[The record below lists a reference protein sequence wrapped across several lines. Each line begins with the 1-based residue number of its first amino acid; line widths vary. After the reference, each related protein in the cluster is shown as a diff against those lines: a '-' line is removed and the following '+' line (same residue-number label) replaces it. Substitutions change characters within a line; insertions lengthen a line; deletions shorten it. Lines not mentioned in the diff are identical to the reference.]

1 MQVKPPAHLPIGTE
15 PQPRSGPQT
24 QSHGDSGML
33 LPPPPPLGRRKMKM
47 KSWVVARGRN
57 PQGQV
62 LRMLQRG
69 IGRRIVGSEVVVRE
83 DFLEEV
89 GKGLQ
94 LWKE

>member
-1 MQVKPPAHLPIGTE
+1 
-15 PQPRSGPQT
+15 
-24 QSHGDSGML
+24 
-33 LPPPPPLGRRKMKM
+33 
-47 KSWVVARGRN
+47 
-57 PQGQV
+57 
-62 LRMLQRG
+62 MLQRG